1 MTIPLEKILNV
12 DIRDYIESR
21 GTELKDYELC
31 GVFSQKGDIGTFAE
45 GVPEEVE
52 VVVNYQFIP
61 CGSASAHGVTMLDY
75 RQVGTALIPKKEE

>member
-12 DIRDYIESR
+12 DVRDYIESK
-21 GTELKDYELC
+21 GTQLSDYEMQ

-45 GVPEEVE
+45 GVPDETE

-61 CGSASAHGVTMLDY
+61 CGAASAQGITMLDY
-75 RQVGTALIPKKEE
+75 RQVGTALIPKKE